1 MVKIYG
7 EFKRFEIPVI
17 PRFQDSCQDSKMSE
31 AINRIPNHLAPAEA
45 HEYQTYI
52 QNF

>member
-17 PRFQDSCQDSKMSE
+17 PRFQDSCQDSKISE
-31 AINRIPNHLAPAEA
+31 AIDTIPNHVTPAKF
-45 HEYQTYI
+45 HEYQIYI